1 MKYHVVIEGR
11 AFEVE
16 VGPGGRVWVNRQPI
30 HVDLEGIDGL
40 AHYSLLVDHR
50 SYETYIIEAEEKGG
64 YQVEVAGRSYQTRL
78 EAERQPPAETARPQ
92 AGDEAAEVS
101 SPLPGLLVEVKVT
114 EGQWVRE
121 GDVLAVL
128 ESMKMH
134 LEIRSPRSG
143 VVCSLRASEGCE
155 IAQGQMLAVI
165 AHESPAERPCHPP
178 HHPPE
183 PAEPGGP

>member
-16 VGPGGRVWVNRQPI
+16 VGPGGRVWVNRQPL
-30 HVDLEGIDGL
+30 HVDLEDIDGP
-40 AHYSLLVDHR
+40 AHCSLLVDHQ
-50 SYETYIIEAEEKGG
+50 SYETYIEAEEKGG
-64 YQVEVAGRSYQTRL
+64 YQVAVAGRSYQTRL
-78 EAERQPPAETARPQ
+78 VAATQPPAKTARPQ

-121 GDVLAVL
+121 GDVVAVL

-134 LEIRSPRSG
+134 LELRSPRSG
-143 VVCSLRASEGCE
+143 VVCNLRASEGCE
-155 IAQGQMLAVI
+155 VAQGETLAVI
-165 AHESPAERPCHPP
+165 AHESPAEQFCHPP
-178 HHPPE
+178 RHPPE
-183 PAEPGGP
+183 PAGPGSP

>member
-1 MKYHVVIEGR
+1 MMKYHVVIEGR

-16 VGPGGRVWVNRQPI
+16 VKPGGRVWVNRQPL

-40 AHYSLLVDHR
+40 SHYSLLVDHR
-50 SYETYIIEAEEKGG
+50 SYETYIEAEEKGE
-64 YQVEVAGRSYQTRL
+64 YQVAVAGRSYQTRL
-78 EAERQPPAETARPQ
+78 KTEGQPLAKMAHPQ
-92 AGDEAAEVS
+92 AGDEITEVS

-121 GDVLAVL
+121 GDVVAVL

-134 LEIRSPRSG
+134 LELRAPRSG
-143 VVCSLRASEGCE
+143 VVCSLRTTESCE
-155 IAQGQMLAVI
+155 VAQGETLAII
-165 AHESPAERPCHPP
+165 AHGAPTERLCHPP

-183 PAEPGGP
+183 PAGRDNA